1 MATDKPNR
9 SPKKGTTKDQ
19 PSTSVSQGTPRQGR
33 GTKSLGPEEGIE
45 KPPGGKASVPNQL
58 PAPGA
63 DSSGPSG
70 AANTAPKMPDAA
82 DTAEA
87 AGKAAGVANAGCR
100 A

>member
-19 PSTSVSQGTPRQGR
+19 SSTSVSQGMPRQGR
-33 GTKSLGPEEGIE
+33 GTKSLGPEEDIE
-45 KPPGGKASVPNQL
+45 KPPEGKASVPKQL

-82 DTAEA
+82 DTAET
-87 AGKAAGVANAGCR
+87 AGKAAGAANAGCR